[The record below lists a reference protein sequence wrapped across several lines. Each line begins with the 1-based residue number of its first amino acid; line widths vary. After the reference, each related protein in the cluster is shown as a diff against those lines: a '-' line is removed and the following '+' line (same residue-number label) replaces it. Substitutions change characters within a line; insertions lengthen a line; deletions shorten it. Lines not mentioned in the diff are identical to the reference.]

1 MNRFEQLTAK
11 LPSWLHNF
19 VDHNRYTAGAMLLI
33 FVVNGC
39 ALTDMLSP
47 KVASPITGEKATRA
61 KLEEERNI
69 DNINIEAEKAA
80 LEAEIKA
87 KIDGFNTRVRVSNEK
102 WGAAF
107 KELDK
112 KDAFVTNALMLAT
125 KAPGSSLPEII
136 FGLLGLTGLA
146 YGTGKQ
152 LDNSRK
158 DAVIEDKKQEIKGLL
173 HSTGEQV

>member
-1 MNRFEQLTAK
+1 MNLPK

-19 VDHNRYTAGAMLLI
+19 VDHNRYTAGAFALI
-33 FVVNGC
+33 FLVNGC
-39 ALTDMLSP
+39 ALVDMLQP

-61 KLEEERNI
+61 QLEQERNI
-69 DNINIEAEKAA
+69 DNINIESEKVA
-80 LEAEIKA
+80 LEAQIKSM
-87 KIDGFNTRVRVSNEK
+87 IDGFNTRVSIANEK
-102 WGAAF
+102 WGGTF

-112 KDAFVTNALMLAT
+112 KDAFVTNALMVAT

-136 FGLLGLTGLA
+136 FGLLGATGLI

-158 DAVIEDKKQEIKGLL
+158 DAVIEDKKGKIRTLETITNLPP
-173 HSTGEQV
+173 TV